1 MTQLNALPNCNVQV
15 ESPKKSPYYTPIENI
30 RTLVRPSTKKKK
42 KEKKTERAV
51 EMRLTL
57 DSICSSRPGRFG
69 LALHN
74 THENKENAR
83 PYVIRED
90 SDTDSNDGQVL
101 YREDYDDEKSE
112 YQCKVFFFFVLCLS
126 VTIIFKMCLPFYII
140 KPIYIFVCD

>member
-1 MTQLNALPNCNVQV
+1 M
-15 ESPKKSPYYTPIENI
+15 
-30 RTLVRPSTKKKK
+30 
-42 KEKKTERAV
+42 
-51 EMRLTL
+51 L

-112 YQCKVFFFFVLCLS
+112 YQCKVFFFLFSAFQSRLFLKCVYLFILS
-126 VTIIFKMCLPFYII
+126 SLSTFSCVINFN
-140 KPIYIFVCD
+140 IYDA